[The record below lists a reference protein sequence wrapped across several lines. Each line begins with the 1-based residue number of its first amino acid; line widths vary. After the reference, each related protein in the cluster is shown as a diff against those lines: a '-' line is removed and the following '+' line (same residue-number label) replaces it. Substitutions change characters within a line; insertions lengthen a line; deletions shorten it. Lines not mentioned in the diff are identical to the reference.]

1 MILEPNTCRKY
12 VKMLLLVLKFFNLT
26 QFCRELVFSLFF
38 KQTEKENEKSER
50 NGKLRSKYL
59 KWSFNYM
66 SVFFHK
72 KVIQLSFLVGQNLY
86 NLIWFWTLI
95 LSYHCQQYYCHCQQM
110 QTVIISAAFPM
121 TLKMSRPL

>member
-59 KWSFNYM
+59 K
-66 SVFFHK
+66 
-72 KVIQLSFLVGQNLY
+72 
-86 NLIWFWTLI
+86 
-95 LSYHCQQYYCHCQQM
+95 
-110 QTVIISAAFPM
+110 
-121 TLKMSRPL
+121 